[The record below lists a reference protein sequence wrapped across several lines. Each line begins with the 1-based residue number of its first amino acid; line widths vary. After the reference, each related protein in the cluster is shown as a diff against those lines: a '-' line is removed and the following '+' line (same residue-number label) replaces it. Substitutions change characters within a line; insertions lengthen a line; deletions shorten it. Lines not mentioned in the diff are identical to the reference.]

1 MAPKV
6 SNADYGYL
14 RRLVL
19 ARSHNLL
26 DPSRDFLFDA
36 KLARLVRN
44 CGLDDLHELV
54 ERMRHEHDP
63 QLESA
68 VADAMTVNETSFFR
82 DSRPFE
88 LLRTGLL
95 PELIAARRGTHA
107 LRLWSAAC
115 STGQEAYSLAI
126 LIREHFHML
135 AGWRIH
141 IEGTDLCREVLER
154 AKAASYERIEVNR
167 GLPARCLAKYFD
179 RTGERWVVKPEIR
192 EVCSFRQMNLADTPL
207 PFSERFDVILMRN
220 VMLYCGPDTR
230 RAVMAEVHRLLAPD
244 GVLIMGATEQPPEKS
259 GWKPAIAGG
268 ACYFRPMTARAA

>member
-1 MAPKV
+1 MAGKV
-6 SNADYGYL
+6 SSADYGYL
-14 RRLVL
+14 RRVVL

-26 DPSRDFLFDA
+26 DPSRNFLFDA
-36 KLARLVRN
+36 KLAQLVRN
-44 CGLDDLHELV
+44 RGLDDLHELV
-54 ERMRHEHDP
+54 ERMRRGHDP

-88 LLRTGLL
+88 LLRMELL

-126 LIREHFHML
+126 LMREHFHML
-135 AGWRIH
+135 AGWRIR

-179 RTGERWVVKPEIR
+179 RTGERWVVKPAIR
-192 EVCSFRQMNLADTPL
+192 DLCTFRQMNLADTPL
-207 PFSERFDVILMRN
+207 QIGQRFDVILMRN
-220 VMLYCGPDTR
+220 VMLYFGPQAR
-230 RAVMAEVHRLLAPD
+230 RTVMAEAHRLLAHD

-259 GWKPAIAGG
+259 LWKAAIACGT
-268 ACYFRPMTARAA
+268 CYFRPMKARAA